1 MNCKFERKLI
11 WASGARTLRETMS
24 LLLSYDGKSN
34 MLWTLLLG
42 LFVLWVLGLI
52 GQVGSGFV
60 QLLLVVA
67 LIVFLIELFSRSRVA

>member
-1 MNCKFERKLI
+1 
-11 WASGARTLRETMS
+11 
-24 LLLSYDGKSN
+24 

-52 GQVGSGFV
+52 GQIGSGFV

>member
-1 MNCKFERKLI
+1 
-11 WASGARTLRETMS
+11 
-24 LLLSYDGKSN
+24 

-60 QLLLVVA
+60 PLLLVVA
-67 LIVFLIELFSRSRVA
+67 LIVFLIELFSRSRVV